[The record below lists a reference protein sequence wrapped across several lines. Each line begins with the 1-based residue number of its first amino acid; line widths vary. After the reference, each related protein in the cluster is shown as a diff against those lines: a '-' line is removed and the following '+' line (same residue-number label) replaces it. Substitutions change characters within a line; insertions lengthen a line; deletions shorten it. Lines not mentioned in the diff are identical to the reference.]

1 MSILDKALTHFSSKS
16 VRELYVPEWE
26 CTVYAKNMCLED
38 KAKLLSRA
46 NGDNASYLV
55 YSLIYGLEDEKG
67 ESVFSIGDKPKLLKY
82 VDPDVVARV
91 ANFVL
96 SVEDSEK
103 N

>member
-1 MSILDKALTHFSSKS
+1 MSVLDKALTHFSSKT

-55 YSLIYGLEDEKG
+55 YSLIYGLQDSQGKE
-67 ESVFSIGDKPKLLKY
+67 VFNIGDKPKLLKY
-82 VDPDVVARV
+82 VDPDIVAKV

-96 SVEDSEK
+96 SAEESEK